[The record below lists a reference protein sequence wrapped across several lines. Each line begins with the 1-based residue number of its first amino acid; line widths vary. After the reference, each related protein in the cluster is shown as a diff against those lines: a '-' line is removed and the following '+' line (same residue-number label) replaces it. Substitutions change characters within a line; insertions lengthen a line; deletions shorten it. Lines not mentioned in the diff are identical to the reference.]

1 MYPIPFYRP
10 KVLYCSPPRSRYAS
24 RIGIAILFL
33 PLCLVIAVAHA
44 APNATNTALPLR
56 NHQIT
61 VRQQL
66 AITHSS
72 DRITGTRRDVDRFES
87 RTVLGY
93 ASTSKLALFD
103 VVPLVHI
110 SREIEGASDSEFG
123 LGDAALFGRYEV
135 FRSDQIGRTTRI
147 APFAGLRAP
156 TGRDDKTGHGSLDI
170 FGSVIVTWAA
180 RSGL

>member
-44 APNATNTALPLR
+44 APNATNTTLPLR
-56 NHQIT
+56 NHQII

-72 DRITGTRRDVDRFES
+72 DRITGTRRDADRFES

-103 VVPLVHI
+103 VVPLSTSAARLRVRAI
-110 SREIEGASDSEFG
+110 ASSDSVM
-123 LGDAALFGRYEV
+123 LLYSAAMRCSV
-135 FRSDQIGRTTRI
+135 QI
-147 APFAGLRAP
+147 
-156 TGRDDKTGHGSLDI
+156 K
-170 FGSVIVTWAA
+170 
-180 RSGL
+180 